1 MKIAIPKER
10 RASERRVAAS
20 VDAIKKYK
28 ALGAQVVVETGAGD
42 GASIP
47 DKAFADAGAE
57 IAPDGASTYA
67 DADVVLKVRQPTT
80 AAEGNDELALMK
92 CGAVLI
98 GGASSDWGSGRHG
111 EL

>member
-47 DKAFADAGAE
+47 DKALADAGAE
-57 IAPDGASTYA
+57 IALDAAST
-67 DADVVLKVRQPTT
+67 V
-80 AAEGNDELALMK
+80 
-92 CGAVLI
+92 
-98 GGASSDWGSGRHG
+98 SSLQHGSGSMGPDDRLLGRQLG
-111 EL
+111 EEHF

>member
-20 VDAIKKYK
+20 VDTIKKYK
-28 ALGAQVVVETGAGD
+28 ALGAEVVVETGAGD

-57 IAPDGASTYA
+57 IAPDAAS
-67 DADVVLKVRQPTT
+67 DLCRCRRR
-80 AAEGNDELALMK
+80 AEGAAPDDAPPR
-92 CGAVLI
+92 ATT
-98 GGASSDWGSGRHG
+98 SWR
-111 EL
+111 